1 MFTASSPYSFNDD
14 GQRTVFK
21 SRETLAQNINRQE
34 ETSHA
39 YAEISVYLTQSEF
52 I

>member
-21 SRETLAQNINRQE
+21 SRKTLVQNINRQE

-52 I
+52 K